1 MSSIE
6 ETAQAIQAICSVLLG
21 EVCVTS
27 LIVIPASALL
37 TGDKQRRRTVLPK
50 ETKEFLESVFERKR
64 CPNAK
69 ERRAIAEKCGLTP
82 IQIRIWFT
90 NKRMRSKT
98 RGARF

>member
-21 EVCVTS
+21 E
-27 LIVIPASALL
+27 
-37 TGDKQRRRTVLPK
+37 RRRTVLPK

>member
-1 MSSIE
+1 MYPYSMSVSSID
-6 ETAQAIQAICSVLLG
+6 ETGQAIQDVCSVLLG
-21 EVCVTS
+21 VVT
-27 LIVIPASALL
+27 
-37 TGDKQRRRTVLPK
+37 QRRRTVLPK

-90 NKRMRSKT
+90 NKRMRS
-98 RGARF
+98 ARF